1 MGASVLREQFQA
13 ILAGL
18 SRIEARGL
26 PVPIADIMM
35 FRTLVLLGRALAQL
49 ADEAIRP
56 SGLGEAEFRV
66 LMLLY
71 SQPDG
76 VAHPGELCPG
86 SGQSPANMS
95 RITDALLALDMITR
109 DPSAEDRRRT
119 ILRITPRGVAFARE
133 FVPAA
138 FAPVRKLFASLS
150 DTARSQLLATLG
162 EIAAAYDAHSLSTP
176 TATAGAG
183 EPAS

>member
-1 MGASVLREQFQA
+1 
-13 ILAGL
+13 
-18 SRIEARGL
+18 
-26 PVPIADIMM
+26 MM

-95 RITDALLALDMITR
+95 RITDTLVALDMI
-109 DPSAEDRRRT
+109 
-119 ILRITPRGVAFARE
+119 
-133 FVPAA
+133 
-138 FAPVRKLFASLS
+138 
-150 DTARSQLLATLG
+150 
-162 EIAAAYDAHSLSTP
+162 
-176 TATAGAG
+176 
-183 EPAS
+183 

>member
-1 MGASVLREQFQA
+1 
-13 ILAGL
+13 
-18 SRIEARGL
+18 
-26 PVPIADIMM
+26 
-35 FRTLVLLGRALAQL
+35 
-49 ADEAIRP
+49 
-56 SGLGEAEFRV
+56 
-66 LMLLY
+66 
-71 SQPDG
+71 

-95 RITDALLALDMITR
+95 RITDTLVALDMITR

-150 DTARSQLLATLG
+150 DAARSQLLASLG
-162 EIAAAYDAHSLSTP
+162 EIAAAYDAHSLSTAP
-176 TATAGAG
+176 ATAVAG
-183 EPAS
+183 EPAA

>member
-1 MGASVLREQFQA
+1 VLREQFQA

-26 PVPIADIMM
+26 PVPIADIML
-35 FRTLVLLGRALAQL
+35 FRTIVLVGRALAQL
-49 ADEAIRP
+49 AEEAMRP
-56 SGLGEAEFRV
+56 SGLGEAEYRV

-76 VAHPGELCPG
+76 VGHPGELCPG

-95 RITDALLALDMITR
+95 RITDTLVALDMITR
-109 DPSAEDRRRT
+109 EPSAEDRRRM
-119 ILRITPRGVAFARE
+119 ILRITARGEAFARE

-150 DTARSQLLATLG
+150 APARTQLLTSLG
-162 EIAAAYDAHSLSTP
+162 EIAAAYDAHALATMSGTSE
-176 TATAGAG
+176 TAPGV
-183 EPAS
+183 PAP

>member
-1 MGASVLREQFQA
+1 MLKVQFQA

-26 PVPIADIMM
+26 PVPIADIML

-49 ADEAIRP
+49 ADEAMRP

-66 LMLLY
+66 LMMLY
-71 SQPDG
+71 SQPGG
-76 VAHPGELCPG
+76 VGHPGELCPG

-95 RITDALLALDMITR
+95 RITDTLVALDMITR
-109 DPSAEDRRRT
+109 VPSAEDRRRMV
-119 ILRITPRGVAFARE
+119 LRVTPRGAAFARE

-150 DTARSQLLATLG
+150 DPARTQLLTSLG
-162 EIAAAYDAHSLSTP
+162 EIAAAYDAHTLATTSG
-176 TATAGAG
+176 TAETAPGVA
-183 EPAS
+183 PA

>member
-1 MGASVLREQFQA
+1 MLREQFQA

-35 FRTLVLLGRALAQL
+35 FRSLVILGRALAQL
-49 ADEAIRP
+49 ADDAIRP

-76 VAHPGELCPG
+76 VGHPGELCPG

-95 RITDALLALDMITR
+95 RITDTLVALDMITR

-119 ILRITPRGVAFARE
+119 ILRITPRGEAFARE

-138 FAPVRKLFASLS
+138 FAPVRKLFATLS
-150 DTARSQLLATLG
+150 EPARRQLLASLG
-162 EIAAAYDAHSLSTP
+162 EIAAAFDAHALAAATE
-176 TATAGAG
+176 TAGAG
-183 EPAS
+183 APAA